1 MLGASSP
8 LAYDPIWKT
17 IHWLTVA
24 LVVALL
30 ILGATMSGAGLFMW
44 HASLGVTLFGLT
56 LVRLAWRA
64 THGAPPI
71 PATLRPWEVM
81 VLTTVQVLFYVL
93 LLLQPLLG
101 WAIYSLSPHYVGFFG
116 LGALP
121 KLPGLAGTGD
131 VTGLRDILE
140 GAHGTGAGLIT
151 ALFAL
156 HAGAALRHHF
166 SFRDDVLLR
175 MAPASLAP
183 FLLRL
188 RDRWK

>member
-1 MLGASSP
+1 

-30 ILGATMSGAGLFMW
+30 ILGAAMSGGALFMW

-71 PATLRPWEVM
+71 PATLRPWEVT
-81 VLTTVQVLFYVL
+81 VLTLVQVLFYVL

-140 GAHGTGAGLIT
+140 GAHSTGAGLIT

-188 RDRWK
+188 RDRWR